1 MKPGTVMGQFYEFDL
16 SPDINYIAAIGER
29 MADLGQKWK
38 ENKAG
43 KMFVDQS
50 CIACDACVLTAPKN
64 FGMHEEDGHAFV
76 TKQPETQEEEAA
88 CKEAMEGCPVEAIG
102 DFGDQG

>member
-1 MKPGTVMGQFYEFDL
+1 MTSSMNLTKAQIFPNIEQNILEASVADL
-16 SPDINYIAAIGER
+16 S
-29 MADLGQKWK
+29 QKWK

-64 FGMHEEDGHAFV
+64 FSMHEDDGHAYV
-76 TKQPETQEEEAA
+76 AKQPETPDEVAA

-102 DFGDQG
+102 DFGDEA

>member
-1 MKPGTVMGQFYEFDL
+1 MGQFYEFDL

-38 ENKAG
+38 ENKEG

-76 TKQPETQEEEAA
+76 TKQPDTPEEEAA

-102 DFGDQG
+102 DFGDKG